1 MTANRCMLTLAETC
15 LVIEK
20 KPKKEDEKEKS

>member
-1 MTANRCMLTLAETC
+1 MANRCPLTLAETC

-20 KPKKEDEKEKS
+20 KPQQEDEKEKS